1 MIKLLDILLEEKQ
14 EKYHIL
20 KQLRSP
26 EERKKN
32 YLIATQQKI
41 QQYIKD
47 GSKGYLDLRG
57 TPITFLPNDLTVGG
71 GLDLEDTPITS
82 LPDNLTVGGYLYLNG
97 TPITS
102 LPDNLKVGG
111 SLYLRNTPLSKTH
124 TVYQIRQMAP
134 GVKGRIILK

>member
-1 MIKLLDILLEEKQ
+1 MIKLINILLEEEQ
-14 EKYHIL
+14 SKYNIL

-47 GSKGYLDLRG
+47 GSKGNLD
-57 TPITFLPNDLTVGG
+57 
-71 GLDLEDTPITS
+71 
-82 LPDNLTVGGYLYLNG
+82 LNG

-102 LPDNLKVGG
+102 LPDNLTVKGNLDLNNTPIISLPDNLTVGGSLSLHDTPITSLPDTLKVGG
-111 SLYLRNTPLSKTH
+111 SLDLRNTPLSKTH

-134 GVKGRIILK
+134 GIKGTIFT